1 MDLKRCLR
9 ENDGML
15 LNKTSCA
22 IDAWET
28 TTFVVAVHAQEYVV
42 LMDAANHTKQK

>member
-1 MDLKRCLR
+1 MSETKRW
-9 ENDGML
+9 NA